1 MSLVSFVMPV
11 WNPRRDWFAQAVD
24 SVLAQ
29 GECDVDLIVVD
40 DGCPEP
46 VDRLLTGVEDTRL
59 RVIRIEHGGESA
71 ARNAGIAA
79 ARGDHIRFVD
89 ADDVLAAGST
99 ARLVQLAGG
108 SDDVVAYGAT
118 MFCDPELRPLWTMTC
133 RVDGD
138 ARADC
143 LVGRFTVRHTS
154 LLFPRAVVDATGEW
168 NTGMTVSQDWDYVLR
183 ALEHAN
189 VTGDRDIA
197 SYYRKHATSA
207 TADIDAGVQSARRI
221 VRGYFERHPEQ
232 RETRLQQRAD
242 ASLEA
247 ALARTYFARGERRA
261 AFAAAR
267 RSVGLDARALPSEV
281 GRSLPALVG
290 LARRI
295 ARRSRRA

>member
-29 GECDVDLIVVD
+29 EECDVDLIVVD

-46 VDRLLTGVEDTRL
+46 VARLLTDVDDTRL

-108 SDDVVAYGAT
+108 GKDVVAYGAT
-118 MFCDPELRPLWTMTC
+118 MFRDSELRPLWTMTC
-133 RVDGD
+133 RVEGD

-183 ALEHAN
+183 ALEHAQ
-189 VTGDRDIA
+189 VTGDRNIA

-207 TADIDAGVQSARRI
+207 TADIDAGVQAARRI

-232 RETRLQQRAD
+232 RGTRLERRA
-242 ASLEA
+242 EA
-247 ALARTYFARGERRA
+247 GLDSALARTYIARGEPRA
-261 AFAAAR
+261 ALVAAR
-267 RSVGLDARALPSEV
+267 RSLTLDVHALPSEL
-281 GRSLPALVG
+281 GRSLPALAGAV
-290 LARRI
+290 RR
-295 ARRSRRA
+295 RRRG